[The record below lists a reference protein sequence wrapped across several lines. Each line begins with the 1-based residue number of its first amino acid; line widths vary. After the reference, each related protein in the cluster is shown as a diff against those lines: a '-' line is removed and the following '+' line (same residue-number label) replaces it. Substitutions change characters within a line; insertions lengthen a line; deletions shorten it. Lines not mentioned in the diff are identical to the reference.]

1 MKAHRRLLLGWVAIV
16 MLILLSCNF
25 SRNMANTPEPGA
37 LYTQAAQTVEAAYT
51 QSAALTPRTETPAPV
66 ASATS
71 QSTDQAEERC
81 NQIEFISDATIPDGT
96 LMTPENEFIKT
107 WRLKNS
113 GTCAWTSGY
122 ALIFDHGDQMDGD
135 TTVQFTSGEVKPGEA
150 VDISVR
156 LTAPEA
162 EGSYQGHWKLRSDSN
177 EIFGLGEDGET
188 AFWVEIRVTAMG
200 AGGAESGTLHLSGSM
215 EFGSVVAT
223 GDLDEGIFAPEAEDG
238 DISLNPTSKQLETR
252 NGALFTLWGTNAPT
266 FSDCLN
272 SAGSHNPIP
281 VNDQLVGKYI
291 CYHTNLGKPGMIQVT
306 LYNQNTFAF
315 NFVTWKKP

>member
-1 MKAHRRLLLGWVAIV
+1 MKAHRKLPLGWVAIV

-25 SRNMANTPEPGA
+25 SRNRTNTPEPGA

-51 QSAALTPRTETPAPV
+51 QSAAQTPATETLAPV
-66 ASATS
+66 ANATP
-71 QSTDQAEERC
+71 QPTDQADERC

-96 LMTPENEFIKT
+96 LMTPGNEFIKT

-135 TTVQFTSGEVKPGEA
+135 AMVQFTSGEVKPGEA

-156 LTAPEA
+156 LTAPEKD
-162 EGSYQGHWKLRSDSN
+162 GTYQGHWKLRSDKN
-177 EIFGLGEDGET
+177 EIFGLGEDADT
-188 AFWVEIRVTAMG
+188 AFWVELRVTALG
-200 AGGAESGTLHLSGSM
+200 AGGPDGSVLHVSGSM

-223 GDLDEGIFAPEAEDG
+223 GDLDEGIFAPEAEEG
-238 DISLNPTSKQLETR
+238 DISLNPASKQLETR
-252 NGALFTLWGTNAPT
+252 NGSLFTLWGANAPT
-266 FSDCLN
+266 FSDCVNAALSN
-272 SAGSHNPIP
+272 NPLP
-281 VNDQLVGKYI
+281 VNDALVGKYI
-291 CYHTNLGKPGMIQVT
+291 CYRTNLGKPGMIQVT

-315 NFVTWKKP
+315 DFITWKKP